1 MLHCSHL
8 LLLVLITINLR
19 AQDAPVTL
27 NIGDPAPPLRLS
39 EWLKGKPFQQFAK
52 GQVYVVEFWATW
64 CAPCRAQIPRLTELA
79 QKYKGRLT
87 ILGVDLLGQEIVS
100 LQKVKAFVDSMGNR
114 MNYEVAAEDSNFM
127 STAWIDATGRQGIPR
142 SFVIDREGRVAWT
155 GHPYYLD
162 TVLPDILRNR
172 WDIQKARTKLAY
184 DIYLDSLDMEAYYK
198 LFPYQKKPDMALFVI
213 NSLLVDEPNLK
224 YAPSVAYVT
233 MAALLNTDQ
242 DKAYEYGKELMTKIS
257 SEGPGCD
264 IVINVISTWADS
276 LKLKPEIYQ
285 LGAEACQRYIE
296 LLPYPENISM
306 HKEYSRM
313 AAWYARANKRSKAIK
328 AQEKAIEELKSRKG
342 FLESD
347 LRTLELKLSE
357 YKNS

>member
-1 MLHCSHL
+1 MLRLSNFL
-8 LLLVLITINLR
+8 LLLLITIHLH
-19 AQDAPVTL
+19 AQDAPATL
-27 NIGDPAPPLRLS
+27 NIGDPAPPLRIS
-39 EWLKGKPFQQFAK
+39 SWLKGKPFQNFAK

-79 QKYKGRLT
+79 RKYKGKLT

-100 LQKVKAFVDSMGNR
+100 LQKVKAFVDSLGSR

-142 SFVIDREGRVAWT
+142 SFVINREGRIAWT

-162 TVLPDILRNR
+162 TVLPDILKGR
-172 WDIQKARTKLAY
+172 WDLPRARANLAY

-198 LFPYQKKPDMALFVI
+198 LIPYQKKPDMALFVI
-213 NSLLVDEPNLK
+213 NSLVVGEPNLK
-224 YAPSVAYVT
+224 YTPSVAYVT
-233 MAALLNTDQ
+233 LAALLNTDQ
-242 DKAYEYGKELMTKIS
+242 HKAYEYGKELMTKIS
-257 SEGPGCD
+257 MDGPACD

-276 LKLKPEIYQ
+276 LELTPEIYQ
-285 LGAEACQRYIE
+285 LGAEACQRYID

-313 AAWYARANKRSKAIK
+313 AGWYARANKRAKAVK
-328 AQEKAIEELKSRKG
+328 AQEKAIEELKRKKD
-342 FLESD
+342 FAATELQE
-347 LRTLELKLSE
+347 LELKLSQ
-357 YKNS
+357 YRNK